1 MKNKRVQRFEMAEL
15 VQEIAM
21 LIDDWHYTKC
31 PHDEAGP
38 IYTKC
43 MGCPHIKLC
52 KALLQLSSIQ
62 VEVYDSFGDL
72 RK

>member
-1 MKNKRVQRFEMAEL
+1 MRNKRLQRLEMPEL
-15 VQEIAM
+15 VQEIEM
-21 LIDDWHYTKC
+21 LIDEWHYTKC
-31 PHDEAGP
+31 PHDKAGP

-52 KALLQLSSIQ
+52 IALLQLSSIE
-62 VEVYDSFGDL
+62 VENYDSFGEL